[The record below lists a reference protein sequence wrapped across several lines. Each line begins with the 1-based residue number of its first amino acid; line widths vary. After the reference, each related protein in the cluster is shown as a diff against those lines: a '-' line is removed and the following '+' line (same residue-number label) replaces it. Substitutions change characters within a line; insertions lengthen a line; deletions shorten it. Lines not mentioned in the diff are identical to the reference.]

1 MPGGPLGIELVVGHC
16 KSSSAAINPIGL
28 VLPFTMQPVSKGRS
42 SLSSSKDIGSRS
54 VGALMLVG
62 VTRSFSS
69 ARRLIRLLK
78 RPMLKVYG
86 YGRLPVFLVIRSS
99 VSSTYEASTGMAP
112 S

>member
-42 SLSSSKDIGSRS
+42 SLSSSKDIGSRF

-86 YGRLPVFLVIRSS
+86 RSPVSLVIRFS
-99 VSSTYEASTGMAP
+99 VSSASEASTVMAP
-112 S
+112 P